1 MVAISNFCN
10 NLFGLSTNDMITT
23 AIIYIISFM
32 ISIIAFFF
40 PDFQLWPV
48 GALNAFDWFI
58 QKLIDLAS
66 MVFFLQV
73 GIEPVLFF
81 LQFLGYFGL
90 YLIVIKLINWG
101 RGVGKI

>member
-1 MVAISNFCN
+1 
-10 NLFGLSTNDMITT
+10 MITT
-23 AIIYIISFM
+23 ALIYLISFI

-40 PDFQLWPV
+40 PDFQLWPPA
-48 GALNAFDWFI
+48 ALNAFDYFI
-58 QKLIDLAS
+58 QKIIDIAS
-66 MVFFLQV
+66 IVFFLEV

-90 YLIVIKLINWG
+90 YLIVIKLINWA